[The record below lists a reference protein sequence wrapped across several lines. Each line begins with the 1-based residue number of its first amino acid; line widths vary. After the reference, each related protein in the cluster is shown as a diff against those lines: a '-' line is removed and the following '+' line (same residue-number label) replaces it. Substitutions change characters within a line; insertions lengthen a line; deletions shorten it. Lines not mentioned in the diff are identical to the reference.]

1 MAAKVR
7 ATMHNG
13 RTRASL
19 LDEFTALQKTKN
31 RLEAALM
38 RLKEV
43 LLPIQKL
50 LQSSQVFASAPHG
63 RFSMTSCWMPT
74 THRHMTQFVCW
85 KNGFNLYCGKS
96 LICVLPHSVII
107 NLNRGTAM

>member
-19 LDEFTALQKTKN
+19 LDEYCIAENKN

-50 LQSSQVFASAPHG
+50 LQSSQVFASVLHG
-63 RFSMTSCWMPT
+63 RF
-74 THRHMTQFVCW
+74 
-85 KNGFNLYCGKS
+85 
-96 LICVLPHSVII
+96 
-107 NLNRGTAM
+107 

>member
-19 LDEFTALQKTKN
+19 LDEVTELQKTKK
-31 RLEAALM
+31 RLEAALV

-50 LQSSQVFASAPHG
+50 FAKLSTFRISPTRTVLDDILLDANNAPAYDAI
-63 RFSMTSCWMPT
+63 RMLEE
-74 THRHMTQFVCW
+74 R
-85 KNGFNLYCGKS
+85 
-96 LICVLPHSVII
+96 I
-107 NLNRGTAM
+107 